1 MPLRPGT
8 YTPEVPAGSG
18 ALVRLTFNPR
28 ADLSPVWL
36 PDGSGFLYTMER
48 TDTSELF
55 ERPDRDRCLAQLPP
69 TGGSIVREMCD
80 RTAAAGDSVNAYSSP
95 AVTPGGRLAY
105 VRASAPLEVGW
116 PLVPRYHELVLS
128 SMDDPQRVTVLRTL
142 PYTGPSGREHAEAT
156 QLRWVE
162 DSVLVYVGQRVAYIP
177 PCQFCPPDTVA
188 SGLELVRLDF
198 RGPVPVLTMLPGTDQ
213 ASSVALAA
221 PDTLYFTINGDSRV
235 FRLSLSTDSIGV
247 VHDFGSGGIARDVQ
261 VAEGKLVAVVGGN
274 VEFFVDPVV
283 GAVQRDFG
291 GPLVLV
297 DLGTGAESPV
307 GPSDLTFRHPALQ
320 PSGTHVVAELVSGRA
335 TDLWLLEVP

>member
-1 MPLRPGT
+1 M
-8 YTPEVPAGSG
+8 
-18 ALVRLTFNPR
+18 
-28 ADLSPVWL
+28 
-36 PDGSGFLYTMER
+36 
-48 TDTSELF
+48 
-55 ERPDRDRCLAQLPP
+55 
-69 TGGSIVREMCD
+69 
-80 RTAAAGDSVNAYSSP
+80 
-95 AVTPGGRLAY
+95 
-105 VRASAPLEVGW
+105 
-116 PLVPRYHELVLS
+116 
-128 SMDDPQRVTVLRTL
+128 
-142 PYTGPSGREHAEAT
+142 
-156 QLRWVE
+156 
-162 DSVLVYVGQRVAYIP
+162 
-177 PCQFCPPDTVA
+177 
-188 SGLELVRLDF
+188 RLDF

-283 GAVQRDFG
+283 GAIQRDFG

-307 GPSDLTFRHPALQ
+307 GPSDLTFRHPSLQ